1 MKKVDEIFGKYVFN
15 DKVMRESL
23 PENIYA
29 DLMHT
34 INDGAE
40 LSNET
45 SKIIAEAMMNWAI
58 SLGATHYTHWFQPM
72 TGITAE
78 KHDSFI
84 EPTSGGGMT
93 YKLSRKSLIKGEA
106 DASSFPSGGLRATF
120 EARGYTA
127 WDPTSYAFIKDDT
140 LYIPTC
146 FCSYGGE
153 ALDKKT
159 PLLKSEEAINKHAMR
174 ILKLFG
180 NDTAKK
186 VIPQVGGEQEYFLID
201 EKIAEHRPD
210 ITLCGRTLLGS
221 KPPKGQEMDDHY
233 YGALN
238 ERVSAYMKELDQ
250 ELWAH
255 GVYAKTKH
263 NEVAPAQHE
272 LAAVYTDCNTATDH
286 NQLTM
291 DFMKSV
297 ARKHGM
303 LCLLHEKPFNAVNG
317 SGKHNNWSI
326 ATDTGINLLDPG
338 KTPYENAQFI
348 TFLTAVIAAVDKY
361 QDILRASVAS
371 YSNDFRLGANEA
383 PPSILSIFLG
393 EEMTDILTA
402 IETGTSYTAG
412 EKVKLELGIHTM
424 PKFTKDTT
432 DRNRTSPFAF
442 TGNKFEF
449 RMVGSSASL
458 ASPNIVLNT
467 AVADVLAE
475 FADELENAKDFNLAL
490 TELIK
495 RNLKEHKRII
505 FNGNNYSEEWKK
517 EAHKRGLT
525 DLKTTVDA
533 IPAYISP
540 KNIELFNKHSVF
552 TKAELISRCDILLE
566 SYHKTARI
574 ECLTLKQMLNKQ
586 VIPACLNYQ
595 NQLAKLA
602 ERKKNL
608 HLANDFEMKMLNFVT
623 DSTLKLYELTES
635 FDKNIAGAESL
646 STYEKAKFY
655 RDSIVPLMVNAREIS
670 DRLEEIFPKDLWPLP
685 SYFDI
690 LYSVK

>member
-1 MKKVDEIFGKYVFN
+1 MENIDKIFGKYVFN
-15 DKVMRESL
+15 DKVMRERL
-23 PENIYA
+23 PKDVYEH
-29 DLMHT
+29 LMHT
-34 INDGAE
+34 INNGEE
-40 LSNET
+40 LSNDDA
-45 SKIIAEAMMNWAI
+45 KVIAEAMMNWAI

-84 EPTSGGGMT
+84 EPTVGGGMT
-93 YKLSRKSLIKGEA
+93 FKLSRKSLIKGEA

-127 WDPTSYAFIKDDT
+127 WDPTSYAFVKDDT

-159 PLLKSEEAINKHAMR
+159 PLLKSEEAINKQALR

-186 VIPQVGGEQEYFLID
+186 VTPQVGGEQEYFLID
-201 EKIAEHRPD
+201 KKIADLRPD
-210 ITLCGRTLLGS
+210 IMLCGRTLVGS
-221 KPPKGQEMDDHY
+221 KPAKGQEMDDHY
-233 YGALN
+233 FGALN
-238 ERVSAYMKELDQ
+238 ERVSAYMKDLDI
-250 ELWAH
+250 ELWEH

-272 LAAVYTDCNTATDH
+272 LASFYTDCNTATDH

-297 ARKHGM
+297 AGKHGM
-303 LCLLHEKPFNAVNG
+303 VCLLHEKPFNAVNG

-326 ATDTGINLLDPG
+326 STDTGINLLDPG

-348 TFLTAVIAAVDKY
+348 TFLTAVIVAVDKY

-393 EEMTDILTA
+393 EEMTDILSA
-402 IETGTSYTAG
+402 IENGTSYTAG
-412 EKVKLELGIHTM
+412 KKVKLELGVHTI

-432 DRNRTSPFAF
+432 DRNRTSPLAF

-458 ASPNIVLNT
+458 ASPNIVMNT
-467 AVADVLAE
+467 AVAEILSE
-475 FADELENAKDFNLAL
+475 FADELEKATDFNTAL

-505 FNGNNYSEEWKK
+505 FNGNNYSQDWVK
-517 EAHKRGLT
+517 EAEKRGLT
-525 DLKTTVDA
+525 NLKTTVDA
-533 IPAYISP
+533 IPSYITP
-540 KNIELFNKHSVF
+540 KNIELFSKHGVF
-552 TKAELISRCDILLE
+552 TKAELVSRCDILLE
-566 SYHKTARI
+566 SYHKTAHI
-574 ECLTLKQMLNKQ
+574 ECLTLKQILSKQ
-586 VIPACLNYQ
+586 IIPACLVFQ
-595 NQLAKLA
+595 NELAKLA

-608 HLANDFEMKMLNFVT
+608 LLPYD
-623 DSTLKLYELTES
+623 YELNTLQLVSNGAIQLSKLTEE
-635 FDKNIAGAESL
+635 FDKRINQAESL

-655 RDSIVPLMVNAREIS
+655 RDIILPLMEKARKIS
-670 DRLEEIFPKDLWPLP
+670 DNLEEIFPKDLWPLP
-685 SYFDI
+685 TYFDI